1 MKGKYLRVVVGLV
14 LVALGSGAVC
24 LVMWNH
30 DSVFTEDALL
40 TADAADLKDTIVSAR
55 LDVPLEPGKNVLWC
69 GTFQLAHNETCSL
82 VGEDLKFDTPSP
94 VIDALNK
101 KAFTKTDLDEASYV
115 ALAGFVRD
123 GIHERI
129 RRELDAKFD
138 GQATPRLVPEESSAW
153 CPQDIIAY
161 SYLFKTLE
169 FPRPFERLEEP
180 LVFAGQELPAFGIG
194 EYKEAKRELYP
205 QVIVLDYKSNEDFVI
220 ELKTKSKGDRV
231 ILARV
236 KPEETLAATVA
247 SVDRRAGA
255 AGEPASPG
263 DMLRVPKLNFDIM
276 RRYSELE
283 GKQLVTNNPAVAKD
297 LVIVSAV
304 QNTRFAMDEQG
315 VKLRSESHI
324 EGKSEMSFDQHIMV
338 FDKPFLLMLRRTD
351 AKSPYFALWVDNPEL
366 LVK

>member
-1 MKGKYLRVVVGLV
+1 MKKKYVLVVVCVV
-14 LVALGSGAVC
+14 LVAIGMGAVC
-24 LVMWNH
+24 LVRWNH
-30 DSVFTEDALL
+30 DSAFSEDDLL
-40 TADAADLKDTIVSAR
+40 MADAADLKNTIVSAH

-82 VGEDLKFDTPSP
+82 VGEDLRFDTPSP
-94 VIDALNK
+94 VVDALNK

-129 RRELDAKFD
+129 RRELDDKFD

-153 CPQDIIAY
+153 RPQDIIAY

-180 LVFAGQELPAFGIG
+180 LVFAGQELPAFGIE
-194 EYKEAKRELYP
+194 EYREAKHDLYR
-205 QVIVLDYKSNEDFVI
+205 QIIILDYQSEEDFVV
-220 ELKTKSKGDRV
+220 ELKTKSEADRV

-263 DMLRVPKLNFDIM
+263 DVLRVPNLNFDIT

-283 GKQLVTNNPAVAKD
+283 GRKLVTNNPAVAKD

-304 QNTRFAMDEQG
+304 QNTRFAMGEQG

-324 EGKSEMSFDQHIMV
+324 EAKTSMVVGQRTMV